1 MGGHIFL
8 RVGDLEMAARVD
20 EEAVAADRELFKR
33 APAGV
38 VVYGYGYYGHNLHFI
53 VRARTEQGLYQDA
66 RKAVDDLVAR
76 AAAEIA
82 SMPDMTDLL
91 PAEPSLSAAPL
102 RALG

>member
-8 RVGDLEMAARVD
+8 SVGDLEMAARVN

-38 VVYGYGYYGHNLHFI
+38 VYGYYGHNLHFI
-53 VRARTEQGLYQDA
+53 VRTRTEQGLYPDA

-82 SMPDMTDLL
+82 SMPDMSDYYLPNRLFLL
-91 PAEPSLSAAPL
+91 PPL